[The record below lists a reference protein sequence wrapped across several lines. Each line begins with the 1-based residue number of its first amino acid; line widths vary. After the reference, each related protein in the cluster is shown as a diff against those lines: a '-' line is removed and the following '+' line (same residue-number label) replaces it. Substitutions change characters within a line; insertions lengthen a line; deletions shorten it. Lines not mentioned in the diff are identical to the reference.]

1 MYTPPKDAVVPRS
14 TRNVMGVCVIVF
26 AVNYFV
32 RFFGLSFSVL
42 FGNEIATALSEL
54 PDQTFYEI
62 LAWMEFDFMSGSV
75 SIISALIMLFVVL
88 REAVKSILK
97 KKNSFKGALQ
107 YCFMFLLISCSLF
120 FILFVLLPTGP
131 DGLSGTRAAGL
142 GLGFIKGIVT
152 LCATGVFILCIPWLF
167 NPIEAQI
174 GWIFALKQRSWKDA

>member
-1 MYTPPKDAVVPRS
+1 MYNPPKDAVVPRS

-75 SIISALIMLFVVL
+75 SIIGAFIMLFVVL
-88 REAVKSILK
+88 REAVKLH
-97 KKNSFKGALQ
+97 N
-107 YCFMFLLISCSLF
+107 
-120 FILFVLLPTGP
+120 VP
-131 DGLSGTRAAGL
+131 DVARLEKQHCWVTRSHSQNRVMSYL
-142 GLGFIKGIVT
+142 T
-152 LCATGVFILCIPWLF
+152 
-167 NPIEAQI
+167 
-174 GWIFALKQRSWKDA
+174 

>member
-1 MYTPPKDAVVPRS
+1 MYNPPKDAVVPRS

-75 SIISALIMLFVVL
+75 SIIGAFIMLFVVL
-88 REAVKSILK
+88 REAVKLH
-97 KKNSFKGALQ
+97 N
-107 YCFMFLLISCSLF
+107 
-120 FILFVLLPTGP
+120 VP
-131 DGLSGTRAAGL
+131 DVARLEKQHCCVTRSHSQNRVMSYL
-142 GLGFIKGIVT
+142 T
-152 LCATGVFILCIPWLF
+152 
-167 NPIEAQI
+167 
-174 GWIFALKQRSWKDA
+174 